1 MSVISQISDQ
11 ASSPITD
18 LRHSGVTGSGGCG
31 GEMQA
36 PTPGLIVS
44 TLVLGFQIC
53 LRLFGRQEWLTFQS
67 KDLNLNLASDIAD
80 DSKCGRASLLSLAA
94 SDIADQVWPNK
105 THIVA

>member
-1 MSVISQISDQ
+1 MSVISQILNQ
-11 ASSPITD
+11 AFSPITD

-53 LRLFGRQEWLTFQS
+53 LRLLWQTRV
-67 KDLNLNLASDIAD
+67 AD
-80 DSKCGRASLLSLAA
+80 FSVKRFESEF
-94 SDIADQVWPNK
+94 
-105 THIVA
+105 VA

>member
-53 LRLFGRQEWLTFQS
+53 LRLLWQTRVADFSVKRFESEFGF
-67 KDLNLNLASDIAD
+67 
-80 DSKCGRASLLSLAA
+80 
-94 SDIADQVWPNK
+94 
-105 THIVA
+105 